1 MSVQSNNP
9 ANTGVSQVTAPPASA
24 ADPDALE
31 GTTANRPRRHRAYN
45 REHNSP
51 LFYVALS
58 LIAMVFIVPVVWMF
72 LTSFRVSEDT
82 RAIPIQLIPRRFTL
96 GAYRMIL
103 DPNSEAAGANPV
115 PTWFLNSMIVA
126 TLGTVWNIVVASMA
140 AYPLARMQF
149 KGRNL
154 LFATLIATM
163 FIPGFIFLMPNYLM
177 MDRLHWLDTIWALVI
192 PGAAGAFGVF
202 FLRQFFL
209 SIPHE
214 LEESALIDGANQWTI
229 FTRIIVPL
237 SEPALVT
244 LAVLSFLGH
253 WNDFIWPL
261 FVLFSPEKL
270 TLAPG
275 LATLKGAY
283 VTDYPVVMAGATVAA
298 VPVLIL
304 YVILQ
309 RYVIEGV
316 ASSGLKG

>member
-1 MSVQSNNP
+1 MTTTVDDPTQQTSVGSE
-9 ANTGVSQVTAPPASA
+9 SS
-24 ADPDALE
+24 
-31 GTTANRPRRHRAYN
+31 RRMTHKRSYN
-45 REHNSP
+45 RDRNGP
-51 LFYVALS
+51 IFYVVLV
-58 LIAMVFIVPVVWMF
+58 LIALLFIVPVLWMF
-72 LTSFRVSEDT
+72 LTSFRVSEET
-82 RAIPIQLIPRRFTL
+82 RAIPIQLIPRHFSLR
-96 GAYRMIL
+96 GYRMIF
-103 DPNSEAAGANPV
+103 DPASDSAGANPV
-115 PTWFLNSMIVA
+115 PRWFLNSLVVS
-126 TLGTVWNIVVASMA
+126 TLGTIWNLVVAAMA

-149 KGRNL
+149 RGRNL
-154 LFATLIATM
+154 LFGTLIATM
-163 FIPGFIFLMPNYLM
+163 FIPGFIFLMPNYLT
-177 MDRLHWLDTIWALVI
+177 MDKLQWLDSYWALVV

-209 SIPHE
+209 SIPRE

-229 FTRIIVPL
+229 FTRIILPL
-237 SEPALVT
+237 SKPALVT
-244 LAVLSFLGH
+244 LATLSFLGH

>member
-1 MSVQSNNP
+1 MSATKTERVDND
-9 ANTGVSQVTAPPASA
+9 SA
-24 ADPDALE
+24 LTITHKKAW
-31 GTTANRPRRHRAYN
+31 N
-45 REHNSP
+45 RERNSP
-51 LFYVALS
+51 LFYVGLV
-58 LIAMVFIVPVVWMF
+58 LIALLFVVPVVWMF
-72 LTSFRVSEDT
+72 LTSFRVSEET
-82 RAIPIQLIPRRFTL
+82 RSIPIQLIPRHFSLR
-96 GAYRMIL
+96 GYRMIL
-103 DPNSEAAGANPV
+103 DPASAAAGVSPV
-115 PTWFLNSMIVA
+115 PRWFLNSLVVA
-126 TLGTVWNIVVASMA
+126 TLGTVWNLLVAAMA
-140 AYPLARMQF
+140 AYPLARMRF
-149 KGRNL
+149 RGKNL
-154 LFATLIATM
+154 LFGTLIATM
-163 FIPGFIFLMPNYLM
+163 FIPGFIFLMPNYLT
-177 MDRLHWLDTIWALVI
+177 MDKLQWLDSYWALVV

-209 SIPHE
+209 SIPRE

-229 FTRIIVPL
+229 FTKIILPL
-237 SEPALVT
+237 SKPALVT
-244 LAVLSFLGH
+244 LATLSFLGH